1 MDARLR
7 FTLAVSLLH
16 AFTVAVVWAVFS
28 WLFRRGIGRR
38 FQIGSGKPPSPE
50 LSRWAVRELALSHA
64 LFPVLVYFAVYPLW
78 TARGGRVDAAFPPFS
93 GLVLQ
98 LLAFIAIED
107 TLFYWAHR
115 LLHTRF
121 LFRHVHA
128 KHHRFRYVRV
138 PAAEFAHPIENS
150 VNLIALFAGPIV
162 FGSALPTVLVWIVLR
177 MIETTEAHSG
187 YALTGVSSRHAF
199 HHLHA
204 QRGCYGSFLSPWDW
218 LLGTDRKWRE
228 WRKAGSP
235 VPADGQQA

>member
-16 AFTVAVVWAVFS
+16 SLTVLAAWGVFS
-28 WLFRRGIGRR
+28 WMFRRGIARR
-38 FQIGSGKPPSPE
+38 FQVGGGKSPSPE
-50 LSRWAVRELALSHA
+50 LARWALRDLPVGHV
-64 LFPVLVYFAVYPLW
+64 LFPPLVYFTVYPLW
-78 TARGGRVDAAFPPFS
+78 VARGGSIDAGWEPLPW
-93 GLVLQ
+93 LLLH

-107 TLFYWAHR
+107 TIFYWTHR

-138 PAAEFAHPIENS
+138 PATEFAHPLESAINF
-150 VNLIALFAGPIV
+150 VALFAGPV
-162 FGSALPTVLVWIVLR
+162 WFGSPYPTVLVWMVVR
-177 MIETTEAHSG
+177 MLETTEAHSG
-187 YALTGVSSRHAF
+187 YAFTGVSSRHAF

-228 WRKAGSP
+228 WRNAGSP
-235 VPADGQQA
+235 TPADAQQQ